1 MGMTVFFRLVKFVS
15 FGFWN
20 MWMYARPISICWSF
34 QFCLLIKNLFT
45 NLLKKFVSSGKV
57 WIVRKSVD
65 RFRDRLKKSRSFC
78 WSFEE
83 VSLVSPILKKCR
95 SFSWS
100 SEKVSFVLLNV
111 WKSGNLSK
119 NFCWTSFQLWPT
131 NLNFRSKVVFIVEFT
146 LH

>member
-1 MGMTVFFRLVKFVS
+1 MGMTVFFRITLVKFVS
-15 FGFWN
+15 YGFWN

-34 QFCLLIKNLFT
+34 QFCLLIKKSVYQSFE
-45 NLLKKFVSSGKV
+45 KVCIVRKV

-78 WSFEE
+78 DR
-83 VSLVSPILKKCR
+83 LKKCR

-131 NLNFRSKVVFIVEFT
+131 NLNFRSKVVSIVEFT